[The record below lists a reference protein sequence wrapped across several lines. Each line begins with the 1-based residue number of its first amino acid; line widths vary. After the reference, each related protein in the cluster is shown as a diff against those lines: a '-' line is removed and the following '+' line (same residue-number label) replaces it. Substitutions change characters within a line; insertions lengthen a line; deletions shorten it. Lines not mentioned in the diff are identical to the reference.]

1 MIKRFLYKLL
11 KIIIFICWGLYVVFI
26 IAKMI
31 DAENNFPFFNNI
43 LAFIAALPI
52 ISGKVK
58 LGNLVILVVGG
69 LILSGAFDD

>member
-26 IAKMI
+26 IANMI

-52 ISGKVK
+52 IPGKVK

>member
-1 MIKRFLYKLL
+1 
-11 KIIIFICWGLYVVFI
+11 
-26 IAKMI
+26 MI

-43 LAFIAALPI
+43 LAFIADLPI
-52 ISGKVK
+52 IPGKVK